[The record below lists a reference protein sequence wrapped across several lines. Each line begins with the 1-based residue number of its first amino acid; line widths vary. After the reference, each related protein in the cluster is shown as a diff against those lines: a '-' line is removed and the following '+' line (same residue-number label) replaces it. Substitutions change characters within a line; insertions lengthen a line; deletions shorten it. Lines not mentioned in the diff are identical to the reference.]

1 MLTRAPAVRIR
12 YGEDWIWLP
21 NHTVPGMLAQAMAA
35 AQCAEVLEVAFTL
48 ESMRYDGPTGEV
60 WMRADDHQLMMPL
73 YETVFAKQGEPGGRY
88 DAEGSGF
95 GWRTARKIEARD
107 NEPPVTCRV
116 KRPG

>member
-1 MLTRAPAVRIR
+1 MLTRALAFRAR
-12 YGEDWIWLP
+12 YGEDWNWLP
-21 NHTVPGMLAQAMAA
+21 NHTVPELLARAIVA
-35 AQCAEVLEVAFTL
+35 AQSTDVLKIALAL
-48 ESMRYDGPTGEV
+48 ESIRYDGPTGEV

-73 YETVFAKQGEPGGRY
+73 YETVFAKQGEPGVRY